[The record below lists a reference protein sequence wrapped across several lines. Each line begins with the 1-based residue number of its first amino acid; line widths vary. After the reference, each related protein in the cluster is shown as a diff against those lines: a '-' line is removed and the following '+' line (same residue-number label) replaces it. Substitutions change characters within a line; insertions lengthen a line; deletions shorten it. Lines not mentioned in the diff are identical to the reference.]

1 MTLYVIWIVLT
12 LVSAWSLT
20 LYLRRYALKKSIL
33 DIPNERS
40 SHSVVTPRG
49 GGLAIVITFIINLL
63 LLYFLHYLSLRVT
76 AGIGIASLLIAVT
89 GFIDD
94 RNPIH
99 SKARLIIHFLAAIWI
114 VAWLGKIPPVTVFSY
129 SIDLKWFTSVIAI
142 VYLVW
147 LLNLYNFMDGI
158 DGIASIEAI
167 TVCLSGGLI
176 LLLVSPHHHF
186 WLLPILLAVAVL
198 GFLVWNWPPAKI
210 FMGDVGSAFLGISI
224 GGISLFSMDFGSQLI
239 WSWVILLAV
248 FIIDATVTLI
258 RRLLRG
264 DSFDQ
269 AHRNHAYQYASR
281 KYGSQKKVT
290 VMTGLINLFWL
301 FPIACLVALNK
312 IDGGIG
318 ILIAYSPLVL
328 TAFRLHAGAREQQM
342 DFP

>member
-1 MTLYVIWIVLT
+1 MALYVIWIIFT
-12 LVSAWSLT
+12 LVSAWLLT

-49 GGLAIVITFIINLL
+49 GGLAIVITFVINLL
-63 LLYFLHYLSLRVT
+63 LLYFLHYLSFRVT
-76 AGIGIASLLIAVT
+76 AGIGVASLLIAVT

-94 RNPIH
+94 RSPIH

-114 VAWLGKIPPVTVFSY
+114 VTWLGRIPPVTIFSY
-129 SIDLKWFTSVIAI
+129 SIDLNWFMSVIAI

-158 DGIASIEAI
+158 DGIASVEAI
-167 TVCLSGGLI
+167 TVCFSGALI
-176 LLLVSPHHHF
+176 LLLVSPDHHF
-186 WLLPILLAVAVL
+186 WLLPVLLSVAVM
-198 GFLVWNWPPAKI
+198 GFLIWNWPPAKI

-224 GGISLFSMDFGSQLI
+224 GAISLFSMDFGSQLI

-281 KYGSQKKVT
+281 KYGGHKKVT
-290 VMTGLINLFWL
+290 MMTGLINLFWL

-312 IDGGIG
+312 MDGGIG
-318 ILIAYSPLVL
+318 ILIAYTPLVL
-328 TAFRLHAGAREQQM
+328 AAFRLHAGARERQM

>member
-1 MTLYVIWIVLT
+1 MIFYTAWIGITLLSAWVLT
-12 LVSAWSLT
+12 LF
-20 LYLRRYALKKSIL
+20 LRRYALQKSIL

-40 SHSVVTPRG
+40 SHTIVTPRG

-63 LLYFLHYLSLRVT
+63 LLFIHNYLSMRVLS
-76 AGIGIASLLIAVT
+76 GIGGASLAIAIT

-99 SKARLIIHFLAAIWI
+99 SRVRLAIHFLAAIWI
-114 VAWLGKIPPVTVFSY
+114 AVWLGKIPPVTIFSHV
-129 SIDLKWFTSVIAI
+129 IDLAWFTSVIAVI
-142 VYLVW
+142 YLVW

-176 LLLVSPHHHF
+176 LYLVSPENIF
-186 WLLPILLAVAVL
+186 WLLPVLLAAGVA
-198 GFLVWNWPPAKI
+198 GFLFWNWPPAKI
-210 FMGDVGSAFLGISI
+210 FMGDVGSAFLGITI
-224 GGISLFSMDFGSQLI
+224 GGISLFSMDIGSQLI

-258 RRLLRG
+258 RRMLRG

-281 KYGSQKKVT
+281 KFGNHMKISLA
-290 VMTGLINLFWL
+290 TGIINVVWL
-301 FPIACLVALNK
+301 LPIATLVALNK
-312 IDGGIG
+312 LDGAIG
-318 ILIAYSPLVL
+318 VVIAYLPLIV
-328 TAFRLHAGAREQQM
+328 TAFSLHAGARERQM
-342 DFP
+342 DYP